1 MTEEKL
7 FKPEDITIYVPFY
20 NTWQTIP
27 PCIDGIIKQSVQP
40 GRMLLIDDGSEP
52 PFAGSKEKLEVI
64 RAPENKGLASARNT
78 ALENCVTP
86 LIASLD
92 SDVVPEKDWLE
103 NLLEAM
109 NSNQNISGAGGKLS
123 EYYQDTLG
131 DRWRAV
137 HMAQHWGDKAFLNP
151 RFIYGAN
158 NIFKTEALRSIGGY
172 SASLRTNYE
181 DMSLSETLYAKGHS
195 LFYTPS
201 AKAYHLRRDTEESIL
216 QGFWKWY
223 HAKGLTAG
231 EFNSGDGL
239 IDRIERVNFGIFRY
253 RYDMDLNAERKDFL
267 ELDSLIPW
275 VFCALD
281 LQLANKT
288 ANIQVP
294 EFPSTKLFSR
304 LPENSRGLFLK
315 IIPETKKPSRKET
328 WHDEYI
334 NKFNLCLHKYDW
346 K

>member
-1 MTEEKL
+1 M
-7 FKPEDITIYVPFY
+7 FKPEDITLYVPFY
-20 NTWQTIP
+20 NTWRTTG
-27 PCIDGIIKQSVQP
+27 PCLEGIMEQNIQP
-40 GRMLLIDDGSEP
+40 GRLLLIDDGSLP
-52 PFAGSKEKLEVI
+52 PFTGSAKKLEII
-64 RAPENKGLASARNT
+64 RLPQNRGLASARNT
-78 ALENCVTP
+78 ALENCGTS

-109 NSNQNISGAGGKLS
+109 NSEKEISGAGGKLS

-137 HMAQHWGDKAFLNP
+137 HMAQHWGEKPLMNP

-158 NIFKTEALRSIGGY
+158 NIFKTEALRSVGGY
-172 SASLRTNYE
+172 STGLKTNYE

-195 LFYTPS
+195 LFYAPS

-231 EFNSGDGL
+231 EFNSPEGI

-253 RYDMDLNAERKDFL
+253 RYDMDLKAGRKDFL

-281 LQLANKT
+281 LRLAGKT
-288 ANIQVP
+288 ANIQIP
-294 EFPSTKLFSR
+294 EFPDGKLLSFLPEKSRALFS
-304 LPENSRGLFLK
+304 K
-315 IIPETKKPSRKET
+315 IIPAIKTPSKKEQ

-334 NKFNLCLHKYDW
+334 NKFIACLEQNGLSSSL
-346 K
+346 